1 MALCS
6 SSRSG
11 CNKRPNRP
19 ARISRRKDVL
29 WTRHRRGK
37 RGRHN
42 YRCASPTRP
51 PKFLALLRPVPEVRS
66 LRPRARTP
74 RNQRS
79 PRRRSPR
86 RTGACTATGADGSPT
101 RLWTHQGKRMRDLK
115 RESPEVAPDR
125 PDEILKSVR
134 DTLDQLGIA
143 LKTRAI
149 VEQEPLTEE
158 ERKRKRLA
166 GLERF
171 REQQRAMKTQKAEP
185 IAEIST
191 KQPSVQTPQ

>member
-1 MALCS
+1 
-6 SSRSG
+6 
-11 CNKRPNRP
+11 
-19 ARISRRKDVL
+19 
-29 WTRHRRGK
+29 
-37 RGRHN
+37 
-42 YRCASPTRP
+42 
-51 PKFLALLRPVPEVRS
+51 
-66 LRPRARTP
+66 
-74 RNQRS
+74 
-79 PRRRSPR
+79 
-86 RTGACTATGADGSPT
+86 
-101 RLWTHQGKRMRDLK
+101 MRDLK

-191 KQPSVQTPQ
+191 KQPSVQTPQGQ